1 MRARAYEYTY
11 IKCIGNPGFKV
22 SLKKSMLEKE
32 IEKDFKNRVERLGGF
47 VWKFVS
53 PGLAGVPDRIVLIP
67 GGRVVFAEC
76 KAPGKKLRPLQVFV
90 KKKLESLGFDYWV
103 IDAKEKTDRFI
114 RQYFGR

>member
-1 MRARAYEYTY
+1 
-11 IKCIGNPGFKV
+11 
-22 SLKKSMLEKE
+22 MLEKE
-32 IEKDFKNRVERLGGF
+32 IERYFKKKIEPRGGK
-47 VWKFVS
+47 VWKLVS
-53 PGLAGVPDRIVLIP
+53 PGLAGVPDRIVLMN
-67 GGRVVFAEC
+67 GGRIVFVEF